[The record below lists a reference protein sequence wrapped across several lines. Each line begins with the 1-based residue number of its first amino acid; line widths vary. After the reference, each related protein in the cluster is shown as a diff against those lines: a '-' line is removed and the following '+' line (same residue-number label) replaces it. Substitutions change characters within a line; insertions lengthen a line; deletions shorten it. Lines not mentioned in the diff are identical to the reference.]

1 MHEMHAEFIEMLRR
15 TGDPRFDALPDV
27 LENTEPEV
35 SVRLNP
41 RKNHFGT
48 EADTDHADKGLPA
61 ASLPADA
68 VVTGRVP
75 WWPEAGVYL
84 AERPRFTM
92 DSALHQGRYYVQDA
106 SSMITA
112 AVARYLGRR
121 IGCPLLWLDACAAPG
136 GKSTAALDGLPE
148 RSFVLAN
155 EFDFKR
161 AEILFE
167 NVVKWG
173 SPYTAVSRGDTSRLS
188 RLRGLFDVVAVDAPC
203 SGEGMMRKDATA
215 REQWSPRL
223 VDECATLQMQI
234 VENVWEA
241 LRPGGFLIYSTC
253 TFNTEENE
261 ANVRRIIDRFG
272 AEPVR
277 PEIIDAAGN
286 LLPALPIDGAVTL
299 PDDAAPLPA
308 MRFIPGRIRGEGL
321 FMAIL
326 RKPGELI
333 PAIADTPSLTKNKK
347 GAKAAPGGAKST
359 IDPKLA
365 AQAAAWIDPS
375 RAADFEVC
383 TSDAD
388 GTLGIFPRAWKQL
401 LPHLK
406 SNLDLLAAGT
416 PVATVKGK
424 SLIPCHPLAMSTAMN
439 PDAFPRV
446 ELSPRQALEYLM
458 RETPQLP
465 DGAPA
470 GFVTVTCNGY
480 PLGFMKNLGNRAN
493 NLYPKEWRI
502 RSKFTL

>member
-1 MHEMHAEFIEMLRR
+1 MLRR
-15 TGDPRFDALPDV
+15 TGDARFDGLLDV
-27 LENTEPEV
+27 LENTAPEV

-41 RKNHFGT
+41 RKQMCLP
-48 EADTDHADKGLPA
+48 TDGMDARKL
-61 ASLPADA
+61 SLPADA
-68 VVTGRVP
+68 VEAGRVP

-112 AVARYLGRR
+112 AVARWLGRL
-121 IGCPLLWLDACAAPG
+121 IGHPLLWLDACAAPG
-136 GKSTAALDGLPE
+136 GKTTAALDGLPE
-148 RSFVLAN
+148 GSFVLAN

-188 RLRGLFDVVAVDAPC
+188 RLRGIFDVVAVDAPC

-215 REQWSPRL
+215 REQWSPHL
-223 VDECATLQMQI
+223 VGECASLQMQI

-241 LRPGGFLIYSTC
+241 LRPGGFLVYSTC

-277 PEIIDAAGN
+277 PEFTDAEGHP
-286 LLPALPIDGAVTL
+286 LPSLPFDGAVTL
-299 PDDAAPLPA
+299 PGETEPLPA

-326 RKPGELI
+326 RKPGELH
-333 PAIADTPSLTKNKK
+333 PAILDTPAAPKNKK
-347 GAKAAPGGAKST
+347 GAKAAAGGAKSA

-365 AQAAAWIDPS
+365 AQATAWIDPAQ
-375 RAADFEVC
+375 AAAFEVC
-383 TSDAD
+383 AADAD
-388 GTLGIFPRAWKQL
+388 GTLGIFPRAWKHL
-401 LPHLK
+401 LPHLTR
-406 SNLDLLAAGT
+406 NLELLAAGT

-446 ELSPRQALEYLM
+446 ELSEREALVYLM
-458 RETPQLP
+458 RETPELP
-465 DGAPA
+465 AGTPA
-470 GFVTVTCNGY
+470 GFVTVTFGGY
-480 PLGFMKNLGNRAN
+480 PLGFMKNIGNRAN

-502 RSKFTL
+502 KSKLAL